1 MFFTCSPMCSDPT
14 HQHSNEHEFATES
27 QDHLADITIAGLQKK
42 SKGKA
47 EKSGKKI
54 HGFENIHVYPLV
66 AKILGLT
73 FNEKTIDGRLSVLK
87 HTLK

>member
-1 MFFTCSPMCSDPT
+1 MRASFRAWGPAF
-14 HQHSNEHEFATES
+14 
-27 QDHLADITIAGLQKK
+27 
-42 SKGKA
+42 
-47 EKSGKKI
+47 KSGKKI
-54 HGFENIHVYPLV
+54 NGFENIHVYPLV